1 MNKELIER
9 LEINMEN
16 AKMLGRIEGIVSNLK
31 LYSDHFES
39 KPIRSY
45 FENEL
50 KRIVESVNNIKL

>member
-1 MNKELIER
+1 MNKEFLDR

-16 AKMLGRIEGIVSNLK
+16 AKMLGRIEGIVSNLR

-45 FENEL
+45 FEYEL
-50 KRIVESVNNIKL
+50 NRINESVNNIKL

>member
-1 MNKELIER
+1 MNKEFLDK
-9 LEINMEN
+9 LEISMNN
-16 AKMLGRIEGIVSNLK
+16 AKMLGRIEGIVSNLR

-50 KRIVESVNNIKL
+50 NRINESVNNIEL

>member
-1 MNKELIER
+1 MNKEFLDR

-16 AKMLGRIEGIVSNLK
+16 AKMLGRIEGIVSNLR

-50 KRIVESVNNIKL
+50 NRINESVNNIEL

>member
-1 MNKELIER
+1 MNNELIER

-16 AKMLGRIEGIVSNLK
+16 AKMLGRIEGIVSNLR

-39 KPIRSY
+39 KPIKSY

-50 KRIVESVNNIKL
+50 NRIKESVNNIKL

>member
-1 MNKELIER
+1 MNKEFLDR

-16 AKMLGRIEGIVSNLK
+16 AKMLGRIEGIVSNLR

-50 KRIVESVNNIKL
+50 NRINESENNIEL

>member
-1 MNKELIER
+1 MNNEIFER

-16 AKMLGRIEGIVSNLK
+16 AKMLGRIEGIVSNLR

-39 KPIRSY
+39 KPIKSY

-50 KRIVESVNNIKL
+50 NKINESVNNIKL

>member
-1 MNKELIER
+1 MNKEIIER

-16 AKMLGRIEGIVSNLK
+16 AKMLGRIEGIVSNLR

-39 KPIRSY
+39 KPIKSY

>member
-1 MNKELIER
+1 MNNKIIDR
-9 LEINMEN
+9 LKINIEN

-39 KPIRSY
+39 KPIKSY

-50 KRIVESVNNIKL
+50 NRIKESVNNIKL